1 VAAWA
6 GEAVAEKD
14 LALIRPMLRSFRFSL
29 TFALLSSLACL
40 LVLTWILLSLV
51 SFKTA
56 EKDLFAQKSEEG
68 RILLASFLSI
78 LPESLAGIDG
88 ETAAGI
94 LAGKIARERDFAGLL
109 VVDAHGAK
117 VYALADDRGVDAPL
131 RDALHRGGES
141 VAFSRDGKIIFRYA
155 AIRVKGELA
164 GAARLA
170 LSLAGEQARLSRS
183 RHIFLAY
190 FLLDSLLLF
199 VFGSFLLSRIVVVP
213 IRRLLAATE
222 RIASGDYGHSVHVPG
237 SAEIAELA
245 ESFNG
250 MLEALRDKREEADA
264 HMRSLEKANLELQA
278 AREETIRS
286 EKMASVGLLAA
297 GMAHEIGTP
306 LSAIIGYTGILRD
319 ELSDD
324 PVKADYLRRIEQE
337 SARIDR
343 IVRDLLNYARPTPA
357 EYEEVDVAAF
367 LAEVVEMLERQGIFK
382 KIRMS
387 LSVMEGIPPLFIDR
401 HQLLQVMINL
411 FVNARDAMPGGGE
424 LAVRATSGELTMR
437 EERSTPLVPLITM
450 GRRKEDFQG
459 AFRASFFSGRAMTPC
474 VKIEV
479 SDSGMGIDEE
489 HIGRL
494 FDPFFTTKEPGK
506 GTGLGLSISARII
519 DAFGG
524 RITVASAKGQGTTFT
539 VWLPIQEDRGKTEER
554 HYEQESNR

>member
-1 VAAWA
+1 MT
-6 GEAVAEKD
+6 
-14 LALIRPMLRSFRFSL
+14 RPTLRSFRFSL
-29 TFALLSSLACL
+29 TFALISSLACL
-40 LVLTWILLSLV
+40 LLLTWILLSLV

-56 EKDLFAQKSEEG
+56 EKDLLSQKSEEG
-68 RILLASFLSI
+68 RIILASFLSI
-78 LPESLAGIDG
+78 LPEPPADIDG
-88 ETAAGI
+88 KKAAGI
-94 LAGKIARERDFAGLL
+94 LAGKLAMERDFAGLL
-109 VVDAHGAK
+109 VVDARGAK

-131 RDALHRGGES
+131 RAVLNTGGES
-141 VAFSRDGKIIFRYA
+141 VLFSRDGKSLFRYA
-155 AIRVKGELA
+155 AIRVHGEIA

-170 LSLAGEQARLSRS
+170 LSLAGEQERLSRS

-199 VFGSFLLSRIVVVP
+199 MFGSFLLSRVVVVP
-213 IRRLLAATE
+213 MRRLLAATE
-222 RIASGDYGHSVHVPG
+222 RIASGDYGQFVHVPG
-237 SAEIAELA
+237 SAEIAELS
-245 ESFNG
+245 ESFNR

-319 ELSDD
+319 ELSED

-343 IVRDLLNYARPTPA
+343 LVRDLLNYARPTPA
-357 EYEEVDVAAF
+357 EYEEVNVAAF
-367 LAEVVEMLERQGIFK
+367 LAEVFEMLERQGVFK
-382 KIRMS
+382 KIRTS
-387 LSVMEGIPPLFIDR
+387 LTVAEGIPPLFIDR

-411 FVNARDAMPGGGE
+411 LVNARDAMPAGGEIAVHASAGE
-424 LAVRATSGELTMR
+424 LALRA
-437 EERSTPLVPLITM
+437 ERPQSQVPLITM

-459 AFRASFFSGRAMTPC
+459 AFRASFFSESAMTSC

-479 SDSGMGIDEE
+479 SDSGMGIDAKNM
-489 HIGRL
+489 GRL

-524 RITVASAKGQGTTFT
+524 RITVASAMGEGTTFT
-539 VWLPIQEDRGKTEER
+539 VWLPVHGMEGTTGE
-554 HYEQESNR
+554 